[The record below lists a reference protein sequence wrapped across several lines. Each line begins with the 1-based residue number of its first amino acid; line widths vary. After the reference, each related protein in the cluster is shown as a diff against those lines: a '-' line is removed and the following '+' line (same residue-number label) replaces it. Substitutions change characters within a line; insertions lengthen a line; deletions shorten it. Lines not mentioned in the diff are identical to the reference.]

1 MNRIKTNLA
10 SNLAQ
15 PVNNQ
20 TFKLMKTF
28 LHSFL
33 ALAIITMVGC
43 TTGKNALQKGNYE
56 TALDR
61 AINRL
66 QSNPDNKK
74 SQQVLKD
81 GYRLATNYHMDY
93 IRTLRVNNDP
103 NKWEAT
109 LYQYRQLNSYY
120 RQIQRCPSCLSLVN
134 PTAFFSEEQEAGKQA
149 AEFQIQMGN
158 DALATNTIEGGRR
171 AFRHFNLAFNF
182 DSSVANIDSLLTDA
196 RNMGTIKV
204 LVERIPIHS
213 RSLELSNEYFENR
226 MIEYIERFS
235 QGRFVQFF
243 TRDEAEQI
251 GLQPDQIISMVFDDF
266 VLGQTTIESK
276 TRIVS
281 RDSVVVGQYKDKDG
295 VSHDVYNTVK
305 AELTVNRKTLSSQGV
320 MNFEIRDAYTGR
332 ILTNRKLP
340 SQDVWVSEWA
350 SFNGDE
356 RALNKDEIAMS
367 KGRELP
373 PPPPQTLFIGF
384 VDRIYDQI
392 IGNIS
397 NYYRDSD
404 I

>member
-1 MNRIKTNLA
+1 MA
-10 SNLAQ
+10 
-15 PVNNQ
+15 
-20 TFKLMKTF
+20 LMVLT
-28 LHSFL
+28 
-33 ALAIITMVGC
+33 IIGC
-43 TTGKNALQKGNYE
+43 ATGQNALDKGNYE

-74 SQQVLKD
+74 SQEVLKE
-81 GYRLATNYHMDY
+81 GYRLAANYHMDY

-109 LYQYRQLNSYY
+109 YYQYRQLNSYY
-120 RQIQRCPSCLSLVN
+120 SQIQRCPACLNLVR
-134 PTAFFSEEQEAGKQA
+134 PTSYITEEQEAGQKA
-149 AEFQIQMGN
+149 AEYQLSLGN
-158 DALATNTIEGGRR
+158 EALSTNTIEGGRR
-171 AFRHFNLAFNF
+171 AFRHFHLALNF
-182 DSSVANIDSLLTDA
+182 DRNLVNIDSLLTDA

-213 RSLELSNEYFENR
+213 RSLELTNEYFENR
-226 MIEYIERFS
+226 ILEYLDGFS

-251 GLQPDQIISMVFDDF
+251 DLQPDQIISMVFDDF

-276 TRIVS
+276 TKIVS
-281 RDSVVVGQYKDKDG
+281 RDSVVVGQFKDKEG
-295 VSHDVYNTVK
+295 VSHNVYNTVK

-340 SQDVWVSEWA
+340 SQDVWLHEWA

-392 IGNIS
+392 IGNIRD
-397 NYYRDSD
+397 YYRNSD
-404 I
+404 L

>member
-1 MNRIKTNLA
+1 
-10 SNLAQ
+10 
-15 PVNNQ
+15 
-20 TFKLMKTF
+20 MKTF
-28 LHSFL
+28 LHTL
-33 ALAIITMVGC
+33 MALMLLAIIGC
-43 TTGKNALQKGNYE
+43 ATGQNALDKGNYE

-74 SQQVLKD
+74 SQEVLKE
-81 GYRLATNYHMDY
+81 GYRLAANYHMDY

-109 LYQYRQLNSYY
+109 YYQYRQLNRYY
-120 RQIQRCPSCLSLVN
+120 SQIQRCPSCLNLVK
-134 PTAFFSEEQEAGKQA
+134 PTSFISEEQEAGQKA
-149 AEFQIQMGN
+149 AEYQINLGN
-158 DALATNTIEGGRR
+158 EALANNTVEGGRR
-171 AFRHFNLAFNF
+171 AFRHFNLAMNF
-182 DSSVANIDSLLTDA
+182 DRNLVNIDSLLTDA

-213 RSLELSNEYFENR
+213 RSLELTNEYFENR
-226 MIEYIERFS
+226 ILDYLDGFS

-251 GLQPDQIISMVFDDF
+251 DLQPDQIISMVFDDF

-281 RDSVVVGQYKDKDG
+281 RDSVVVGQFKDKEG
-295 VSHDVYNTVK
+295 VNHNVYNTVK

-340 SQDVWVSEWA
+340 SQDVWLHEWA

-392 IGNIS
+392 IGNIRD
-397 NYYRDSD
+397 YYRNSD

>member
-1 MNRIKTNLA
+1 
-10 SNLAQ
+10 
-15 PVNNQ
+15 
-20 TFKLMKTF
+20 MKTF

-33 ALAIITMVGC
+33 ALMLFAMLGC
-43 TTGKNALQKGNYE
+43 ATGKNALDKGNYE

-74 SQQVLKD
+74 SQGVLKE

-93 IRTLRVNNDP
+93 IRTLRVNSDP
-103 NKWEAT
+103 NRWEASM
-109 LYQYRQLNSYY
+109 YQYRQLNSYY
-120 RQIQRCPSCLSLVN
+120 RQIQRCPSCLNLVN
-134 PTAFFSEEQEAGKQA
+134 PTSFFSEEQEAGRKA
-149 AEFQIQMGN
+149 AEFQVQLGN
-158 DALATNTIEGGRR
+158 EALATNTIEGGRR
-171 AFRHFNLAFNF
+171 AFRHFNLALNF
-182 DSSVANIDSLLTDA
+182 DEAVPNIDSLLNDA
-196 RNMGTIKV
+196 RYMGTIRV

-226 MIEYIERFS
+226 MLEYIDRFS

-243 TRDEAEQI
+243 TRDEAEQMDVE
-251 GLQPDQIISMVFDDF
+251 PDQIISMVFDDF
-266 VLGQTTIESK
+266 VLGQTTLESNSK
-276 TRIVS
+276 VVS
-281 RDSVVVGQYKDKDG
+281 RDSVIVGQYKDKAG

-305 AELTVNRKTLSSQGV
+305 AELTLSRKTLASQGV

-340 SQDVWVSEWA
+340 SQDVWVSQWA
-350 SFNGDE
+350 TFNGDE

-367 KGRELP
+367 QGRELP
-373 PPPPQTLFIGF
+373 SPPPQVLFIAF

-397 NYYRDSD
+397 HYYRNSA

>member
-1 MNRIKTNLA
+1 
-10 SNLAQ
+10 
-15 PVNNQ
+15 
-20 TFKLMKTF
+20 MKTF
-28 LHSFL
+28 LHTL
-33 ALAIITMVGC
+33 MALMVLTIVSC
-43 TTGKNALQKGNYE
+43 ATGKNALDKGNYE

-74 SQQVLKD
+74 SQEVLKE

-109 LYQYRQLNSYY
+109 YYQYRQLNSYY
-120 RQIQRCPSCLSLVN
+120 SQIQRCPACLNLVK
-134 PTAFFSEEQEAGKQA
+134 PTSFISEEQEAGQKA
-149 AEFQIQMGN
+149 AEYQMNLGN
-158 DALATNTIEGGRR
+158 EALATNTIEGGRR
-171 AFRHFNLAFNF
+171 AFRHFNFALNF
-182 DSSVANIDSLLTDA
+182 DSNLVNIDSLLTDA
-196 RNMGTIKV
+196 RNMGTIRV

-226 MIEYIERFS
+226 ILEYLDGFS

-251 GLQPDQIISMVFDDF
+251 DLQPDQIISMVFDDF

-281 RDSVVVGQYKDKDG
+281 RDSVVVGQFKDKEG
-295 VSHDVYNTVK
+295 VSHNVYNTVK

-340 SQDVWVSEWA
+340 SQDVWLSEWA

-356 RALNKDEIAMS
+356 RALNRDEIAMS

-392 IGNIS
+392 IGNIRD
-397 NYYRDSD
+397 YYRNSD